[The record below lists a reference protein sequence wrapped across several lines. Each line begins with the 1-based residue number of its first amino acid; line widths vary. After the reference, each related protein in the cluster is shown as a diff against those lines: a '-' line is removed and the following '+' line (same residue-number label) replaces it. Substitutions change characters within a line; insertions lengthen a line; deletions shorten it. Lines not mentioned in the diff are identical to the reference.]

1 MTTREVLTLVLQAS
15 TPLLLAVFGLFLA
28 WLQRKV
34 SAATKNQQLLSA
46 VDLIAHGA
54 QGVVAELAQS
64 VVKDLKDPNKPGT
77 WDKVTQESVK
87 ATAIRRLQELY
98 PHAISELEKSNPD
111 KVAAMV
117 GTFVEAA
124 VLKYKKP

>member
-1 MTTREVLTLVLQAS
+1 MSTREVLTLVLQAT

-64 VVKDLKDPNKPGT
+64 VVKDLKDPNKPGS

-98 PHAISELEKSNPD
+98 PHAIAELQQSNPD
-111 KVAAMV
+111 KVSAMV